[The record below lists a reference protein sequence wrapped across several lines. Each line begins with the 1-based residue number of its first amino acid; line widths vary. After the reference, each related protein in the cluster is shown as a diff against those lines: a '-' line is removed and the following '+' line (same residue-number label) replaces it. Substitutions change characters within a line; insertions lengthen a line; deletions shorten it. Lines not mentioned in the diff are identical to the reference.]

1 MKAATYIKR
10 IKEDNACSIHT
21 AEKLTEALHREGIL
35 HPDLAIRFRPL
46 FGDFDVVHKEWL
58 NGNDNVDM
66 TSWYLN
72 PFKDPDNIIPT
83 AKLVNELYKIAN
95 Q

>member
-35 HPDLAIRFRPL
+35 HTDLAIRFRPL

-58 NGNDNVDM
+58 NGNDNIDM

-72 PFKDPDNIIPT
+72 PFEDPDNIIHT

-95 Q
+95 H